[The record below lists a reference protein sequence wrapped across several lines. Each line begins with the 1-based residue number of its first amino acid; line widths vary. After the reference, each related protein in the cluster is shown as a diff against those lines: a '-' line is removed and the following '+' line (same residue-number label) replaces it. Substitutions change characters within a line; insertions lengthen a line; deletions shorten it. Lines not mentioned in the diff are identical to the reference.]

1 MNLDDI
7 KLVTL
12 NRKQRKRVGRGA
24 GSGHGKTCCRGFNG
38 AKSRSGSE
46 FGNLFEGGQMPLF
59 RRLPKR
65 GFNNIFRK
73 EYNVLNVKDLD
84 ELEENG
90 IIDIEMLK
98 EKGIIKK
105 DKDGLKVLGGGEL
118 KKSLKIIAHKFSK
131 SAVKKIKDAG
141 GEASTI

>member
-1 MNLDDI
+1 MNLDDL
-7 KLVTL
+7 KLVNL

-46 FGNLFEGGQMPLF
+46 FGTLFEGGQMPLF

-65 GFNNIFRK
+65 GFNNIFKK
-73 EYNVLNVKDLD
+73 EYNIINVKDLD
-84 ELEENG
+84 VFEVNG
-90 IIDIEMLK
+90 VIDIDILK
-98 EKGIIKK
+98 EKGIVKK
-105 DKDGLKVLGGGEL
+105 DKDGLKVLGEGEI
-118 KKSLKIIAHKFSK
+118 KKSLKIVAHKFSK

-141 GEASTI
+141 GETSAI